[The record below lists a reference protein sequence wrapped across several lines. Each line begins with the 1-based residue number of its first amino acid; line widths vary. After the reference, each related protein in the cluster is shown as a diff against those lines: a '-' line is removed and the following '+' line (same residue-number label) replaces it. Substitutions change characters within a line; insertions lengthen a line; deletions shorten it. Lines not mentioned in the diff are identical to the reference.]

1 MAKISFTVG
10 AKQEPSDLTS
20 TIANPLNN
28 YSRLK
33 DGYLANDS
41 VASDDVAV
49 ISSKTSKAP
58 LALPTSTESAALQSK
73 SSASRAASTLDRWDR
88 SQHPRSN
95 ISLSKQHSVD
105 MAEPPAK
112 RAKRTD
118 SAAMWEHTSKPT
130 DTRNK
135 PRDPPG
141 DTKPKEGR
149 DRRDD
154 KARKHGRE
162 ERPRRSRSRSR
173 ERRRDRDGQ
182 RRKDRS
188 RSEER
193 RGGRLAN
200 GSHSPPRE
208 RDGKRRR
215 EGERRDR
222 DRSLSRERHRSR
234 RGKRSTLHAQVSD
247 IHHITLFFDAS
258 LVTLFICR
266 KLSSTST
273 STLCRSVR
281 HNPCASCVA
290 AVVMRL
296 YWQRTLTDRTKD
308 EPPARRSDR
317 HRSRSRSPTRDPKST
332 IRTRSPRRGPSS
344 KPPPSGPYKPSK
356 TSASPPP
363 GKDPPKG
370 PKSSN
375 NPPLPK
381 TNGTASTAPSNAKV
395 AAAPSSKMEIDED
408 SDPET
413 AQMRRMMGFA
423 DFKTTKNTKV
433 PGNDVY
439 AVRKEK
445 KTEYRQY
452 MNRVGGF
459 NRPLSPSR

>member
-20 TIANPLNN
+20 TTANPLNK

-33 DGYLANDS
+33 DAYFTNDS

-58 LALPTSTESAALQSK
+58 LALPTSTESPALQSQ
-73 SSASRAASTLDRWDR
+73 SSTSRAASTLDRWDR

-95 ISLSKQHSVD
+95 FSLSKERSVD

-118 SAAMWEHTSKPT
+118 SAAMWERTSKPT
-130 DTRNK
+130 DTRDK

-200 GSHSPPRE
+200 GSYSPPRE

-215 EGERRDR
+215 DGERRDR
-222 DRSLSRERHRSR
+222 DRSLSRERHRAR
-234 RGKRSTLHAQVSD
+234 RGKLSTLHAQSLQRSS
-247 IHHITLFFDAS
+247 HHS
-258 LVTLFICR
+258 LL
-266 KLSSTST
+266 
-273 STLCRSVR
+273 
-281 HNPCASCVA
+281 
-290 AVVMRL
+290 
-296 YWQRTLTDRTKD
+296 
-308 EPPARRSDR
+308 
-317 HRSRSRSPTRDPKST
+317 
-332 IRTRSPRRGPSS
+332 
-344 KPPPSGPYKPSK
+344 
-356 TSASPPP
+356 
-363 GKDPPKG
+363 
-370 PKSSN
+370 
-375 NPPLPK
+375 
-381 TNGTASTAPSNAKV
+381 
-395 AAAPSSKMEIDED
+395 
-408 SDPET
+408 
-413 AQMRRMMGFA
+413 
-423 DFKTTKNTKV
+423 
-433 PGNDVY
+433 
-439 AVRKEK
+439 
-445 KTEYRQY
+445 
-452 MNRVGGF
+452 
-459 NRPLSPSR
+459 